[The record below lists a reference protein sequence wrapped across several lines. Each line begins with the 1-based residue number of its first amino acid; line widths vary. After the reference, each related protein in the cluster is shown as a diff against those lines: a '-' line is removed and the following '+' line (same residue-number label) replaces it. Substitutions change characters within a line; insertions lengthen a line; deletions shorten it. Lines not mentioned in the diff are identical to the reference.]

1 MNNNSQAILSAA
13 VEPLLAQAQ
22 IPGAAIA
29 LRIDGQPWLNIGV
42 GYQDSHHTKH
52 LPEDASFYIYS
63 VTKTLIAAAVLHQVS
78 QGQLA
83 LDVSIQQ
90 YWPDFPVATPI
101 TLRQILSH
109 TSGLPD
115 YGGLPA
121 YNAAVKATPSAPW
134 SSEAFLAIA
143 RTRGLLFD
151 PGQGWSYSN
160 IGYLALKL
168 LLENITGQS
177 LQAVLD
183 QLIFAPLALTQT
195 FVASTLENVTGLT
208 PGYTSLFGNTIQNMS
223 QRYHPGW
230 VSHGVVVS
238 TASELAA
245 MIDALLTGQILDP
258 LLVEQM
264 AQPVHSLGAHPPL
277 QTVGC
282 GLGLFMDTDSSYGR
296 VIGHNGG
303 GPGYSIAAFHFS
315 ALAGRPTTIAAATNR
330 EGDNVGVEVAY
341 AVARALT
348 KTEA

>member
-1 MNNNSQAILSAA
+1 MDSNFQATLSAA
-13 VEPLLAQAQ
+13 VERTLAQAQ

-29 LRIDGQPWLNIGV
+29 LRIDGQPRLNLGI
-42 GYQDSHHTKH
+42 GYQDSHQTEP
-52 LPEDASFYIYS
+52 LPEEASFYIYS
-63 VTKTLIAAAVLHQVS
+63 VTKTLMAAAVLHQMS
-78 QGQLA
+78 QGR
-83 LDVSIQQ
+83 LDLDAPIQH
-90 YWPDFPVATPI
+90 YWPDFPVVTPL

-121 YNAAVKATPSAPW
+121 YSAAVKVTPGAPW
-134 SSEAFLAIA
+134 SADAFLEIA
-143 RTRGLLFD
+143 HSQGLLFD

-168 LLENITGQS
+168 LLETITGQP
-177 LQAVLD
+177 LQGVLN
-183 QLIFAPLALTQT
+183 QLIFAPLALRQT
-195 FVASTLENVTGLT
+195 FVASRLEDVTGLT
-208 PGYTSLFGNTIQNMS
+208 PGYTSAFGDNLQDMS

-245 MIDALLTGQILDP
+245 MMDALLTGQILD
-258 LLVEQM
+258 LALVEQM
-264 AQPVHSLGAHPPL
+264 AQPVHSLGPHPPL

-282 GLGLFMDTDSSYGR
+282 GLGLFIDTDSPYGR
-296 VIGHNGG
+296 VMGHNGG

-330 EGDNVGVEVAY
+330 EGNNVGLDVAY
-341 AVARALT
+341 AVARVLA
-348 KTEA
+348 AA

>member
-1 MNNNSQAILSAA
+1 MNSNFQAVLSAA
-13 VEPLLAQAQ
+13 VDHLLAQAQ
-22 IPGAAIA
+22 MPGAAIA

-42 GYQDSHHTKH
+42 GYQDIQHTQP

-63 VTKTLIAAAVLHQVS
+63 VTKTLIAAAVLHQVN
-78 QGQLA
+78 QGR
-83 LDVSIQQ
+83 LDLDAQIQH

-121 YNAAVKATPSAPW
+121 YNAAVRATPDEPW
-134 SSEAFLAIA
+134 SAEAFLAIA

-168 LLENITGQS
+168 LLENVTGQT
-177 LQAVLD
+177 LQVVLN

-195 FVASTLENVTGLT
+195 FVASTLEDVAGLM
-208 PGYTSLFGNTIQNMS
+208 PGYTSTLGDTVQNMA

-238 TASELAA
+238 TASELAT
-245 MIDALLTGQILDP
+245 MMDALLTGQILDP

-264 AQPVHSLGAHPPL
+264 AQPVHSLGSHPPL
-277 QTVGC
+277 TNVGC
-282 GLGLFMDTDSSYGR
+282 GLGLFMDIDSPYGR
-296 VIGHNGG
+296 VAGHNGG
-303 GPGYSIAAFHFS
+303 GPGYSIAAFHLS

-330 EGDNVGVEVAY
+330 EGDNVGLDVVY
-341 AVARALT
+341 AVVRALS
-348 KTEA
+348 EA